1 MLIDQFI
8 AYIQAEKRFSPLTVE
23 AYQRDVNQFVDFLKD
38 EFELNDL
45 VQVKTTMVK
54 SYIVKLKEEGLT
66 NRSINRKIS
75 TLRTFYK
82 YCLRENLMEKS
93 PMTGVKALKLPKTL
107 VKFVTETDINK
118 VSFGDEADFPTLRD
132 HLLFE
137 MLYQTGMRQAELRG
151 LHDNDVDKMAMQLK
165 IHGKRNKDRFV
176 PLSRE
181 MIQLIVQYQALR
193 DATFTTKADRLLL
206 NDKGEEMSPHYV
218 YNKVHHMLEGVT
230 TLKQKSP
237 HVLRHTFATHLLDEG
252 ASLVAIQKLL
262 GHENLA
268 TTQIYAHNTIEQLK
282 KIHKQKKGVI
292 MKVMINSV
300 HFKAD
305 QKLEDFITQKVEKLC
320 AKHSEVINAEV
331 SLKLDNTDT
340 PENKIADIRLVLRG
354 DDLYASKQSKTF
366 EESIDTS
373 IDALKKQLE
382 KYKGKNTK

>member
-8 AYIQAEKRFSPLTVE
+8 SYIEAEKRFSPLTVE
-23 AYQRDVNQFVDFLKD
+23 AYQSDMDQFAHFLKD
-38 EFELNDL
+38 ELGIDDL
-45 VQVKTTMVK
+45 TQVKTTMVK
-54 SYIVKLKEEGLT
+54 SYIVHLKEEGLV
-66 NRSINRKIS
+66 NRSINRKTS

-82 YCLRENLMEKS
+82 YCLRENLIEKS
-93 PMTGVKALKLPKTL
+93 PMTGIKALKQPKTL

-118 VSFGDEADFPTLRD
+118 VSFGEEADFSTQRD

-137 MLYQTGMRQAELRG
+137 LLYQTGMRQAELRG
-151 LHDNDVDKMAMQLK
+151 LEDGDVDKIDMQLK
-165 IHGKRNKDRFV
+165 IHGKRNKDRLV

-206 NDKGEEMSPHYV
+206 NDKGEEMSPSYV

-262 GHENLA
+262 GHKNLA

-282 KIHKQKKGVI
+282 KIHKQAHPKG
-292 MKVMINSV
+292 
-300 HFKAD
+300 
-305 QKLEDFITQKVEKLC
+305 
-320 AKHSEVINAEV
+320 
-331 SLKLDNTDT
+331 
-340 PENKIADIRLVLRG
+340 
-354 DDLYASKQSKTF
+354 
-366 EESIDTS
+366 
-373 IDALKKQLE
+373 
-382 KYKGKNTK
+382 

>member
-8 AYIQAEKRFSPLTVE
+8 GYIQAEKRFSTLTVE
-23 AYQRDVNQFVDFLKD
+23 AYQSDMDQFAHFLKD
-38 EFELNDL
+38 KFEIEDL
-45 VQVKTTMVK
+45 TQVNTMMVK
-54 SYIVKLKEEGLT
+54 SYIVHLKEEGLV
-66 NRSINRKIS
+66 NRSINRKMS

-93 PMTGVKALKLPKTL
+93 PMTGIKALKQPKAL

-118 VSFGDEADFPTLRD
+118 VSFGEDTDFSTSRD
-132 HLLFE
+132 RLLFE

-151 LHDNDVDKMAMQLK
+151 LKDGDVDKMGMQLK

-193 DATFTTKADRLLL
+193 DATFTTKADCLLL
-206 NDKGEEMSPHYV
+206 NDKGEEMSPSYV

-262 GHENLA
+262 GHEDLA

-282 KIHKQKKGVI
+282 KIHKQAHPKG
-292 MKVMINSV
+292 
-300 HFKAD
+300 
-305 QKLEDFITQKVEKLC
+305 
-320 AKHSEVINAEV
+320 
-331 SLKLDNTDT
+331 
-340 PENKIADIRLVLRG
+340 
-354 DDLYASKQSKTF
+354 
-366 EESIDTS
+366 
-373 IDALKKQLE
+373 
-382 KYKGKNTK
+382 

>member
-8 AYIQAEKRFSPLTVE
+8 AYLQAEKRFSPLTVE

-181 MIQLIVQYQALR
+181 MIQLIAQYQALR

-262 GHENLA
+262 GHEDLA

-282 KIHKQKKGVI
+282 KIHKQAHPKG
-292 MKVMINSV
+292 
-300 HFKAD
+300 
-305 QKLEDFITQKVEKLC
+305 
-320 AKHSEVINAEV
+320 
-331 SLKLDNTDT
+331 
-340 PENKIADIRLVLRG
+340 
-354 DDLYASKQSKTF
+354 
-366 EESIDTS
+366 
-373 IDALKKQLE
+373 
-382 KYKGKNTK
+382 

>member
-8 AYIQAEKRFSPLTVE
+8 GYIQAEKRFSVLTVE
-23 AYQRDVNQFVDFLKD
+23 AYQRDMLQFA
-38 EFELNDL
+38 EFMRTEYDIEDL
-45 VQVKTTMVK
+45 TQVKTTQVK
-54 SYIVKLKEEGLT
+54 SFIVHLKSVGLE
-66 NRSINRKIS
+66 NRSINRKMS

-93 PMTGVKALKLPKTL
+93 PMTGVKALKQPKSL

-118 VSFGDEADFPTLRD
+118 VSFGDKADFATVRD

-151 LHDNDVDKMAMQLK
+151 LTDGDVDKMGMQVK
-165 IHGKRNKDRFV
+165 IHGKRNKDRIV

-181 MIQLIVQYQALR
+181 MIVLIDQYKTLR
-193 DATFTTKADRLLL
+193 DATFTVKADRLLL
-206 NDKGEEMSPHYV
+206 NDKGEEMSPSYV

-262 GHENLA
+262 GHEDLA

-282 KIHKQKKGVI
+282 KIHKQAHPKG
-292 MKVMINSV
+292 
-300 HFKAD
+300 
-305 QKLEDFITQKVEKLC
+305 
-320 AKHSEVINAEV
+320 
-331 SLKLDNTDT
+331 
-340 PENKIADIRLVLRG
+340 
-354 DDLYASKQSKTF
+354 
-366 EESIDTS
+366 
-373 IDALKKQLE
+373 
-382 KYKGKNTK
+382 

>member
-8 AYIQAEKRFSPLTVE
+8 GYIQAEKRFSVLTVE
-23 AYQRDVNQFVDFLKD
+23 AYQRDMLQFAEFMRT
-38 EFELNDL
+38 EFEIEDL
-45 VQVKTTMVK
+45 TQVKTTQVK
-54 SYIVKLKEEGLT
+54 SFIVHLKSEGLE
-66 NRSINRKIS
+66 NRSINRKMS

-93 PMTGVKALKLPKTL
+93 PMTGVKALKQPKSL

-118 VSFGDEADFPTLRD
+118 VSFGDKADFATVRD

-151 LHDNDVDKMAMQLK
+151 LTDGDVDKMGMQVK
-165 IHGKRNKDRFV
+165 IHGKRNKDRIV

-181 MIQLIVQYQALR
+181 MIVLIDQYKTLR
-193 DATFTTKADRLLL
+193 DATFTVKADRLLL
-206 NDKGEEMSPHYV
+206 NDKGEEMSPSYV

-262 GHENLA
+262 GHEDLA

-282 KIHKQKKGVI
+282 KIHKQAHPKG
-292 MKVMINSV
+292 
-300 HFKAD
+300 
-305 QKLEDFITQKVEKLC
+305 
-320 AKHSEVINAEV
+320 
-331 SLKLDNTDT
+331 
-340 PENKIADIRLVLRG
+340 
-354 DDLYASKQSKTF
+354 
-366 EESIDTS
+366 
-373 IDALKKQLE
+373 
-382 KYKGKNTK
+382 

>member
-8 AYIQAEKRFSPLTVE
+8 SYIEAEKRFSPLTVE
-23 AYQRDVNQFVDFLKD
+23 AYQSDMDQFAHFLKD
-38 EFELNDL
+38 ELDIDDL
-45 VQVKTTMVK
+45 TQVKTTMVK
-54 SYIVKLKEEGLT
+54 SYIVHLKEEGLV
-66 NRSINRKIS
+66 NRSINRKTS

-82 YCLRENLMEKS
+82 YCLRENLIEKS
-93 PMTGVKALKLPKTL
+93 PMTGIKALKQPKTL

-118 VSFGDEADFPTLRD
+118 VSFGEEADFSTQRD

-137 MLYQTGMRQAELRG
+137 LLYQTGMRQAELRG
-151 LHDNDVDKMAMQLK
+151 LEDGDVDKMDMQLK
-165 IHGKRNKDRFV
+165 IHGKRNKDRLV

-206 NDKGEEMSPHYV
+206 NDKGEEMSPSYV

-282 KIHKQKKGVI
+282 KIHKQAHPKG
-292 MKVMINSV
+292 
-300 HFKAD
+300 
-305 QKLEDFITQKVEKLC
+305 
-320 AKHSEVINAEV
+320 
-331 SLKLDNTDT
+331 
-340 PENKIADIRLVLRG
+340 
-354 DDLYASKQSKTF
+354 
-366 EESIDTS
+366 
-373 IDALKKQLE
+373 
-382 KYKGKNTK
+382 

>member
-8 AYIQAEKRFSPLTVE
+8 GYIQAEKRFSVLTVE
-23 AYQRDVNQFVDFLKD
+23 AYQRDMLQFADFMRTEYD
-38 EFELNDL
+38 IEDL
-45 VQVKTTMVK
+45 THVKTTQVK
-54 SYIVKLKEEGLT
+54 SFIVHLKSEGLE
-66 NRSINRKIS
+66 NRSINRKMS

-93 PMTGVKALKLPKTL
+93 PMTGVKALKQPKSL

-118 VSFGDEADFPTLRD
+118 VSFGDKADFATVRD

-151 LHDNDVDKMAMQLK
+151 LTDGDVDKMGMQVK
-165 IHGKRNKDRFV
+165 IHGKRNKDRIV

-181 MIQLIVQYQALR
+181 MIVLIDQYKTLR
-193 DATFTTKADRLLL
+193 DATFTVKADRLLL
-206 NDKGEEMSPHYV
+206 NDKGEEMSPSYV

-262 GHENLA
+262 GHEDLA

-282 KIHKQKKGVI
+282 KIHKQAHPKG
-292 MKVMINSV
+292 
-300 HFKAD
+300 
-305 QKLEDFITQKVEKLC
+305 
-320 AKHSEVINAEV
+320 
-331 SLKLDNTDT
+331 
-340 PENKIADIRLVLRG
+340 
-354 DDLYASKQSKTF
+354 
-366 EESIDTS
+366 
-373 IDALKKQLE
+373 
-382 KYKGKNTK
+382 